1 MERLNQRL
9 NQAGASGHSNRGMEM
24 EMTDSLVNKQPA
36 VESQIS
42 RTSVSGAVR
51 AAGKWATYT
60 CGRWKRACHQYVRRK
75 HTGEIFE
82 TMYKGLA
89 CDEDVVDGRQKSG
102 QLNKRLLDHF
112 RALAASNQDTDEVD
126 LQYLNDVIA
135 GGADPN
141 STDQYGQTVL
151 HEISRAWNV
160 DVMRFFLERGADVQR
175 PDCYGVTPLHVAA
188 ALDYEEMIHFLLNR
202 KADIHAETEPDG
214 QTPLH
219 YAAKNDSLG
228 AIRLLLQNGAD
239 ISARDYKKRT
249 PLQLAANLDR
259 SEAART
265 LMELGAD
272 AGVKDSDGQLCIT
285 AMIDKM
291 TSVANLA
298 LNQFHMIDR
307 MTRQQYYYLHL
318 LEPEPPCKHNPP
330 GTRPQE
336 NCTSEPTSPLEF
348 IVHQGKLDLIMHPVV
363 LKLINVKWKLYGRT
377 GAWILL
383 LLNFL
388 FIVSWTTVA
397 ISVSVIRN
405 EEPYVFP
412 EDWWR
417 VFVVVVALGLT
428 VVEVGRE
435 VAEMIGSRTKLKSW
449 QSWYERR
456 INNDLRCTHPMW
468 PEEKHFLEEQIRL
481 IRCMKGN
488 YLQDPW
494 NIFDW
499 LVYILLMAV
508 FGVHVADIFLLSG
521 TLRDYS
527 LRLFAVVIILLWLR
541 LMKHVR
547 AFRVMGPFIVMLG
560 NIVGDVL
567 CFLFLYAEIFI
578 PYACA
583 FWIIF
588 GGQASI
594 PSMRTVPQLLYS
606 LYRITLVDE
615 YEFNAM
621 VEVDS
626 LMAHFL
632 CGTFLALSSIL
643 CVNLMIALLSD
654 TFQRVYDNALANAVM
669 QQAAIIL
676 QVEESMPR
684 LRRFYD
690 DQHIHRFCAPLGEFY
705 DDDIRTDSKSH
716 AEMKMITTQIKETLD
731 EFLEIQKEVN
741 PSEPDGRHERVSEH
755 NSSPVQDEY
764 LKAMQRLQVDQTQ
777 QSQDLSDLRADI
789 KKLQALIHQLIQSQT
804 SSRVGCDVNA
814 AEGPGSE
821 TVKAPTFSPLQSQLA
836 DSSTLR
842 IVPTKTPSDSDA
854 GSQESNCNAY

>member
-1 MERLNQRL
+1 MESLHRGS
-9 NQAGASGHSNRGMEM
+9 AFGHDNPAVDM
-24 EMTDSLVNKQPA
+24 EMTDKVVNKHPV

-42 RTSVSGAVR
+42 KSTMSSAVKT
-51 AAGKWATYT
+51 AALWASYT
-60 CGRWKRACHQYVRRK
+60 CSRWKRACRQCVRRK
-75 HTGEIFE
+75 HTGELFE

-89 CDEDVVDGRQKSG
+89 WDEDVIDGTQKCG
-102 QLNKRLLDHF
+102 HLNKRLLDHF
-112 RALAASNQDTDEVD
+112 RDLAASNQDNDEVD
-126 LQYLNDVIA
+126 LRYLNDVIA
-135 GGADPN
+135 DGADPN
-141 STDQYGQTVL
+141 STDRYGQTVL
-151 HEISRAWNV
+151 HEISRAWSV
-160 DVMRFFLERGADVQR
+160 DVMRFFVERGSDVRR
-175 PDCYGVTPLHVAA
+175 PDSYGVTPLHVAA
-188 ALDYEEMIHFLLNR
+188 ALDYEEMIHFLLKR
-202 KADIHAETEPDG
+202 KGHFLTADIGAKTNLDH

-219 YAAKNDSLG
+219 YAAKNDAVG
-228 AIRLLLQNGAD
+228 AIRVLLQYGAD
-239 ISARDYKKRT
+239 ISAQDYKKRT

-259 SEAART
+259 SEAARA

-291 TSVANLA
+291 TSVAHLA
-298 LNQFHMIDR
+298 LNQFHVTDR
-307 MTRQQYYYLHL
+307 MTRQQFYYLHL
-318 LEPEPPCKHNPP
+318 LEPDPPCKLNRL
-330 GTRPQE
+330 GLGLQE
-336 NCTSEPTSPLEF
+336 NCASEPTSPLEF

-363 LKLINVKWKLYGRT
+363 LKLIMVKWKLYGRM

-417 VFVVVVALGLT
+417 VFGVVVALGLT

-435 VAEMIGSRTKLKSW
+435 VAEIIGSRTKLTSW
-449 QSWYERR
+449 QKWSERR
-456 INNDLRCTHPMW
+456 INDDLLCTHPMW
-468 PEEKHFLEEQIRL
+468 PEEKRFLEEQIKI
-481 IRCMKGN
+481 IRRMKGN

-499 LVYILLMAV
+499 LVYILLMVV
-508 FGVHVADIFLLSG
+508 FGIHVADIFLLAG

-527 LRLFAVVIILLWLR
+527 LRLFAVVIIFLWLR

-567 CFLFLYAEIFI
+567 RFLFLYAEIFI

-588 GGQASI
+588 GGQTSI
-594 PSMRTVPQLLYS
+594 PSMQTVPQLLYS

-626 LMAHFL
+626 IMAHFL

-684 LRRFYD
+684 LCRFYD

-705 DDDIRTDSKSH
+705 DDDIRTDPKHH
-716 AEMKMITTQIKETLD
+716 AEMKRITTQIKETLD

-741 PSEPDGRHERVSEH
+741 P
-755 NSSPVQDEY
+755 
-764 LKAMQRLQVDQTQ
+764 LDQTGTDQ
-777 QSQDLSDLRADI
+777 CDMGSGGSVISTPLQGEQERTEQNQELSDLRADV
-789 KKLQALIHQLIQSQT
+789 KNLQSLIHQLIQSQ
-804 SSRVGCDVNA
+804 SSACLGCSTKA
-814 AEGPGSE
+814 AESTGSE
-821 TVKAPTFSPLQSQLA
+821 TVMAPTYSSPGPQQP
-836 DSSTLR
+836 DSSTLK
-842 IVPTKTPSDSDA
+842 ILNT
-854 GSQESNCNAY
+854 

>member
-1 MERLNQRL
+1 MKRLNP
-9 NQAGASGHSNRGMEM
+9 GSASGHHHRAMEM
-24 EMTDSLVNKQPA
+24 ELNDVLVNKPV

-42 RTSVSGAVR
+42 KTSVSSAVR
-51 AAGKWATYT
+51 AAAQWANYT
-60 CGRWKRACHQYVRRK
+60 GCRWKRACRQYVRRK
-75 HTGEIFE
+75 HTGEFFE

-89 CDEDVVDGRQKSG
+89 WDEDVVDGRQKSVN
-102 QLNKRLLDHF
+102 LNKRLLDHF
-112 RALAASNQDTDEVD
+112 RDLAASDQDTDEVD

-135 GGADPN
+135 DGADPN
-141 STDQYGQTVL
+141 STDRYGQTVL
-151 HEISRAWNV
+151 HEISRAWSV
-160 DVMRFFLERGADVQR
+160 DVMRFFLERGADIRR

-188 ALDYEEMIHFLLNR
+188 ALDYEEMIRFLLKR
-202 KADIHAETEPDG
+202 KADIDAKTNLDR

-219 YAAKNDSLG
+219 YAAKNDAVG
-228 AIRLLLQNGAD
+228 AVRLLLQNGAD
-239 ISARDYKKRT
+239 ISAQDYKKRT

-291 TSVANLA
+291 TSVAHLA
-298 LNQFHMIDR
+298 LNQFHVTDR
-307 MTRQQYYYLHL
+307 MTRQQFYYLHL
-318 LEPEPPCKHNPP
+318 LEPEPPCKHSAP
-330 GTRPQE
+330 GTCPRE
-336 NCTSEPTSPLEF
+336 NCASEPTSPLEF

-363 LKLINVKWKLYGRT
+363 LKLITVKWKLYGRM

-417 VFVVVVALGLT
+417 VFGVVVALGLT

-435 VAEMIGSRTKLKSW
+435 VAEMIGSRTKLRSW
-449 QSWYERR
+449 QRWYERR
-456 INNDLRCTHPMW
+456 INDDLRCTHPMW
-468 PEEKHFLEEQIRL
+468 PEEKHFLEEQIKL
-481 IRCMKGN
+481 IRRMKGN

-508 FGVHVADIFLLSG
+508 FGIHVADIFLLSG

-527 LRLFAVVIILLWLR
+527 LRLFAVVIIFLWLR

-567 CFLFLYAEIFI
+567 RFLFLYAEIFI

-626 LMAHFL
+626 IMAHFL

-669 QQAAIIL
+669 QQASIIL

-684 LRRFYD
+684 LCRFYD

-705 DDDIRTDSKSH
+705 DDDIRTDPKRH

-741 PSEPDGRHERVSEH
+741 PSEQVGPDDSDRGSGGRH
-755 NSSPVQDEY
+755 SSSHVQGEN
-764 LKAMQRLQVDQTQ
+764 LKTLQRLQMD
-777 QSQDLSDLRADI
+777 QSQDLSNLRADI
-789 KKLQALIHQLIQSQT
+789 KNLQALIHQLIQSQT
-804 SSRVGCDVNA
+804 SSCVGCDVNG
-814 AEGPGSE
+814 AESTGSE
-821 TVKAPTFSPLQSQLA
+821 TIKAPTFSPPGPQLA
-836 DSSTLR
+836 DSSTLK
-842 IVPTKTPSDSDA
+842 ILPKETTSVTDEGPEK
-854 GSQESNCNAY
+854 SNSKAL

>member
-1 MERLNQRL
+1 MRRLNRVS
-9 NQAGASGHSNRGMEM
+9 ASGRYNPAMEM
-24 EMTDSLVNKQPA
+24 EMTDGVVNQSEQQPVVGSA
-36 VESQIS
+36 IS
-42 RTSVSGAVR
+42 RTSVSS
-51 AAGKWATYT
+51 AAKAAAQWASYT
-60 CGRWKRACHQYVRRK
+60 CSRWKRVCRQCVKRK
-75 HTGEIFE
+75 PTGEFFE

-89 CDEDVVDGRQKSG
+89 LDEDVIDGGDKSFH
-102 QLNKRLLDHF
+102 LNKRLLDHF
-112 RALAASNQDTDEVD
+112 RDLASSNQDTDEVD
-126 LQYLNDVIA
+126 LQYLSDVIA
-135 GGADPN
+135 DGADPN
-141 STDQYGQTVL
+141 STDRYGQTVL

-160 DVMRFFLERGADVQR
+160 DVMRFFLDRGADVLR
-175 PDCYGVTPLHVAA
+175 PDSYGVTPLHVAA
-188 ALDYEEMIHFLLNR
+188 ALDYEEMIHFLLER
-202 KADIHAETEPDG
+202 KADIGAQTNMDH

-219 YAAKNDSLG
+219 YAAKNDAVG
-228 AIRLLLQNGAD
+228 AVKVLLQYGAD
-239 ISARDYKKRT
+239 ISARDYKRRT
-249 PLQLAANLDR
+249 PLQLAANLGSYLYLPLDR

-291 TSVANLA
+291 TSVAHLA
-298 LNQFHMIDR
+298 LNQFHVTDR
-307 MTRQQYYYLHL
+307 MTRQQFYYLHL
-318 LEPEPPCKHNPP
+318 LEPEPPCKQNPP
-330 GTRPQE
+330 GQGSQE
-336 NCTSEPTSPLEF
+336 GVASEPTSPLEF

-363 LKLINVKWKLYGRT
+363 LKLITVKWKLYGRL

-397 ISVSVIRN
+397 ISVSVIRT

-417 VFVVVVALGLT
+417 VFGVVVALGLT

-435 VAEMIGSRTKLKSW
+435 VAEMIGSSRKLRSW
-449 QSWYERR
+449 QSWCEHRT
-456 INNDLRCTHPMW
+456 NDDLRCTHPMW
-468 PEEKHFLEEQIRL
+468 PEEKHFLEEQIKL
-481 IRCMKGN
+481 IHRMKGN

-508 FGVHVADIFLLSG
+508 FGIHVADIFLLGG

-527 LRLFAVVIILLWLR
+527 LRLFAVVIIFLWLR

-560 NIVGDVL
+560 KIVGDVL
-567 CFLFLYAEIFI
+567 RFLFLYAEIFI

-626 LMAHFL
+626 IMAHFL

-684 LRRFYD
+684 LCRFYD
-690 DQHIHRFCAPLGEFY
+690 DQHIHRFCAPLGELY
-705 DDDIRTDSKSH
+705 DDDIRTDSKRH
-716 AEMKMITTQIKETLD
+716 AELKTITTQIKETLD

-741 PSEPDGRHERVSEH
+741 PPEQGRPDESDRASGERRFSF
-755 NSSPVQDEY
+755 PVQGEH
-764 LKAMQRLQVDQTQ
+764 LQTLQRLQVDQTQ
-777 QSQDLSDLRADI
+777 QSQDLSALRADM
-789 KKLQALIHQLIQSQT
+789 KNLQALIHQLIQSQT
-804 SSRVGCDVNA
+804 SSCVGCGV
-814 AEGPGSE
+814 
-821 TVKAPTFSPLQSQLA
+821 TVKAA
-836 DSSTLR
+836 EST
-842 IVPTKTPSDSDA
+842 
-854 GSQESNCNAY
+854 GSEPVEAPPYRASTG